1 MTRGYIFISKLTI
14 NVKLRVYFRISFAN
28 GIGIFR
34 RVFGS
39 ELEDEGEIG
48 VGTE

>member
-1 MTRGYIFISKLTI
+1 MRERKIKREIKMYHCK
-14 NVKLRVYFRISFAN
+14 KSFAN